1 MTAFLETVE
10 SWYSQC
16 SINRRWYSIII
27 WVREAR
33 HAVSQDGSIS
43 ATAPPADP
51 SVQMTLVQLG
61 VVQLGLV
68 KWGWTQWTQYY
79 GAFSKTAVTEKFR
92 YQGKTGGAFSSG
104 VEQKREQLMF
114 HFGKNA

>member
-1 MTAFLETVE
+1 MVLHHHLGEG
-10 SWYSQC
+10 SK
-16 SINRRWYSIII
+16 
-27 WVREAR
+27 AR
-33 HAVSQDGSIS
+33 GFPGWQHFPS
-43 ATAPPADP
+43 ARAPPADP

-104 VEQKREQLMF
+104 VDQKREQ
-114 HFGKNA
+114 

>member
-104 VEQKREQLMF
+104 VEQKREQ
-114 HFGKNA
+114 